1 MDRLTD
7 EQLDLLKE
15 RTLIMSALE
24 ISFDYYKGQPS
35 EGVSK
40 QELKVY
46 SKSVWNAIAKQN
58 WINTE
63 KPN

>member
-1 MDRLTD
+1 MDELTD

-15 RTLIMSALE
+15 RTLMMGAFE
-24 ISFDYYKGQPS
+24 ISFDYYKSPALDK
-35 EGVSK
+35 VNK

-46 SKSVWNAIAKQN
+46 SKSIWNAIAKQN

-63 KPN
+63 KLN